1 MPTPVKGNHGNG
13 HIVIT
18 FNGITNLGIDAAGD
32 TESLAN
38 ASKLAFARSADVLVD
53 VRRKRRWSASAD
65 VKSFG
70 LRPV

>member
-1 MPTPVKGNHGNG
+1 MPTPVNGNHGNG

-38 ASKLAFARSADVLVD
+38 ASKLAFALTVVLVD
-53 VRRKRRWSASAD
+53 VRRKRRRSASAED
-65 VKSFG
+65 TSLGV
-70 LRPV
+70 RPV